1 MKESSEMPHGSQD
14 ERLIVA
20 DEMVVMRVLKS
31 DSARLTP
38 EFGIMVGRW
47 SQYADA
53 GAAPF
58 GAMWCVVPP
67 GGQTDT
73 DCHPDTELV
82 VVVRGS
88 ADVQGGGHTET
99 ALPGTAVLLES
110 EEPHVLVNR
119 STDEPLVTL
128 SVYWVPEEAAVGA
141 GHADAG

>member
-1 MKESSEMPHGSQD
+1 
-14 ERLIVA
+14 
-20 DEMVVMRVLKS
+20 MRVLKS

-47 SQYADA
+47 SQYTEAA
-53 GAAPF
+53 AAPF

-88 ADVQGGGHTET
+88 ADVRAGGHTET
-99 ALPGTAVLLES
+99 ALPGTAVLLER

-119 STDEPLVTL
+119 SADEPLVTL
-128 SVYWVPEEAAVGA
+128 SVYWVAEEVTAGA
-141 GHADAG
+141 GQADAG